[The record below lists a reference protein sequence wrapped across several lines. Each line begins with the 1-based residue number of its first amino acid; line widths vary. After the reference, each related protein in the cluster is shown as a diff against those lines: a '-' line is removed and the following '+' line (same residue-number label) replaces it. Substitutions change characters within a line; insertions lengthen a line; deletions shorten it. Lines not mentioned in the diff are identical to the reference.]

1 MNSSSSLIDF
11 FYKKLEVLQ
20 DNQINEYQQ
29 KSEIIIDAIL
39 GIKKAE
45 LYTSNFS
52 ISKNQI
58 QKLEES
64 FLLLEKDVPVQH
76 IIGKTS
82 FYNDEFLTPPGIFI
96 PRPETELI
104 VDCIKNDFEDTSK
117 KTLLDIGCG
126 SGCIGITIASLYKD
140 FDVTAIDISDKAV
153 KIANKNAKKLDI
165 SNIQILKKDIF
176 QMDAKKFDII
186 VSNPPYIG
194 INEVNK
200 LDNSVKNHDPLK
212 ALSDNEDGLKFYKY
226 FIKNVAQLLE
236 IDGAM
241 YCEIPNSEI
250 THQIIDM
257 INNNSNIEGIFFK
270 DLEGNKRVVKLSI
283 KQL

>member
-1 MNSSSSLIDF
+1 MDSSCSLIDF
-11 FYKKLEVLQ
+11 FHKKLEGLQ
-20 DNQINEYQQ
+20 HNKINEYQQ
-29 KSEIIIDAIL
+29 KSEMIIDAIL

-104 VDCIKNDFEDTSK
+104 VDCIKNDFKNTSK

-126 SGCIGITIASLYKD
+126 SGCVGITIASLYKD

-153 KIANKNAKKLDI
+153 TTANKNAKKLDV

-176 QMDAKKFDII
+176 QMDTKKFDII

-194 INEVNK
+194 IDEVNK
-200 LDNSVKNHDPLK
+200 LDNSVKNHDPVK
-212 ALSDNEDGLKFYKY
+212 ALSDNEDGLKFYKF
-226 FIKNVAQLLE
+226 FIKNVSQLLE
-236 IDGAM
+236 IDGVM
-241 YCEIPNSEI
+241 YFEIPNSEI

-257 INNNSNIEGIFFK
+257 INNNNNIEGIFFK

>member
-1 MNSSSSLIDF
+1 MNSCSSLIDF

-104 VDCIKNDFEDTSK
+104 VDCIKNDFKNTSK

>member
-176 QMDAKKFDII
+176 QMDTKKFDII

>member
-1 MNSSSSLIDF
+1 MNSCSSLIDF

-176 QMDAKKFDII
+176 QMDTKKFDII

>member
-1 MNSSSSLIDF
+1 MNSCSSLIDF

-104 VDCIKNDFEDTSK
+104 VDCIKNDFEDNSK

-176 QMDAKKFDII
+176 QMDTKKFDII